1 MSVSE
6 KKMAFRGIN
15 VVNVEAKGRFAMPVR
30 YREQLEQVTKS
41 LLVVTIDTEE
51 KCLLLYPLNAWEEI
65 ESKLARL
72 PSFDPQARRVQRL
85 LIGHATEVEFD
96 AQGRLLLPPELR
108 EYAGIEKKIVLLGQG
123 NKFELWSEEVWQE
136 RRTTWI
142 GEQGQGGL
150 PEDLRM
156 ISL

>member
-1 MSVSE
+1 
-6 KKMAFRGIN
+6 MAFRGIN

-30 YREQLEQVTKS
+30 YREQLDVAAKS
-41 LLVVTIDTEE
+41 QWVATIDTEE
-51 KCLLLYPLNAWEEI
+51 RCLLLYPLNAWEEI
-65 ESKLARL
+65 ESKLAKL

-85 LIGHATEVEFD
+85 LIGHATELECD

-108 EYAGIEKKIVLLGQG
+108 DYAGIEKKIVILGQG
-123 NKFELWSEEVWQE
+123 NKFEIWSEEVWQA

-142 GEQGQGGL
+142 EEQGKGEM
-150 PEDLRM
+150 PEDLKS